1 MLFPTRSGTFR
12 PSMSLVVIGLVANTS
27 LAGQEM
33 TPRQIYDKVKDSI
46 LIVFAVDGN
55 GRQISQGSGVK
66 LPNGYL
72 VTNYHVIEKGIK
84 LSVGHTG
91 VFTPATLV
99 AFDKRH
105 DLALLDAP
113 ALQATPVL
121 IGSTAEAELRI
132 GDPVCAIGAPVG
144 RELTISN
151 GIVSQLRAGDPPVIQ
166 TTAAVSPGSSG
177 GGLFDGKGRL
187 VGITTLTTVG
197 AQNLNYAVPVEWVD
211 QLKVGQGLVPVLRAS
226 AEWMS
231 QIVKLQHDKKYP
243 ELLSLAQA
251 MVKAVPDDEKAWV
264 CLGGAF
270 ADNQRYAE
278 SLDAYKKAIELSG
291 DNGDV
296 CYNAGVVSE
305 KLGHYAE
312 SVDFYQKALKADGQN
327 AAAWHNLG
335 VAYGKQGKD
344 TEAIDAYSRAM
355 KLEPEQSETWYNLGI
370 AYGRLGRHPEAL
382 EALQQ
387 AVKRRRD
394 DPKIWNN
401 LGVAYGRLDRYSEA
415 IEAHLQAV
423 RLNPDSGAGWNNLG
437 LGYGALGKH
446 LEALDAHRHALKI
459 DSENV
464 LAWSHMAVTYGRL
477 KRSTEAEDA
486 FRQALR
492 IDSKNAE
499 VWSNQGDF
507 LKDLQRYPEAIV
519 SYKKSLDLD
528 PKQADAWSRLGLAQ
542 ASAGNKDAAMD
553 VVRKLRTID
562 PAKADQLFNRLYPQ

>member
-1 MLFPTRSGTFR
+1 MLFPALPVSFR
-12 PSMSLVVIGLVANTS
+12 PSISLVAIGLVASTS
-27 LAGQEM
+27 LVGQEL
-33 TPRQIYDKVKDSI
+33 TPRQIYDKAKDSV
-46 LIVFAVDGN
+46 LVVLAADGS
-55 GRQISQGSGVK
+55 GRQVSLGSGVK
-66 LPNGYL
+66 LPNGYI
-72 VTNYHVIEKGIK
+72 VTNHHVIEKGSTF
-84 LSVGHTG
+84 SVGRAG
-91 VFTPATLV
+91 NYVPATLL
-99 AFDKRH
+99 AFDKKH

-113 ALQATPVL
+113 ALHATPVL
-121 IGSTAEAELRI
+121 LGSTAEAELRI
-132 GDPVCAIGAPVG
+132 GDPVYAIGTPF
-144 RELTISN
+144 RQELTISN

-166 TTAAVSPGSSG
+166 TTAAISPGSSG

-187 VGITTLTTVG
+187 VGITTFITVG
-197 AQNLNYAVPVEWVD
+197 AQNLNYALPVEWVN
-211 QLKVGQGLVPVLRAS
+211 QLKVGQGIVPVLRAS

-231 QIVKLQHDKKYP
+231 QIVKLQHDKKYS
-243 ELLSLAQA
+243 ELLTLAQA
-251 MVKAVPDDEKAWV
+251 MAKAVPDDDKAWV

-278 SLDAYKKAIELSG
+278 SLDAYKKAIELSS
-291 DNGDV
+291 DSGDV
-296 CYNAGVVSE
+296 WYNAGVVSE
-305 KLGHYAE
+305 KLGQYPEA
-312 SVDFYQKALKADGQN
+312 VDYYQKALKADGQN
-327 AAAWHNLG
+327 AAAWNNLG
-335 VAYGKQGKD
+335 VVYGKQGKD
-344 TEAIDAYSRAM
+344 TEAIDAYSRAR
-355 KLEPEQSETWYNLGI
+355 KLDPEQPETWYNLGV
-370 AYGRLGRHPEAL
+370 AYARLDRNPEAL
-382 EALQQ
+382 DALQQ

-423 RLNPDSGAGWNNLG
+423 RLNPDGGAGWNNLG

-459 DSENV
+459 DSENA

-499 VWSNQGDF
+499 VWSSQGDF

-519 SYKKSLDLD
+519 SYKKALDLD

-542 ASAGNKDAAMD
+542 ASSGNKDAAMD
-553 VVRKLRTID
+553 VVRKLRAID
-562 PAKADQLFNRLYPQ
+562 SAKADQLFNRLYPQ